1 MSAGQPAV
9 QRIGLALHEAVEAV
23 LANVVALPAE
33 TVRLEQSLG
42 RALASDVVSPIDL
55 PLWDNSGM
63 DGYAVRRADVL
74 GANVINPIV
83 LPVLTTIMAGSSERP
98 EIVEG
103 TCARIMTGAPIPP
116 GADAVVRVEDTDRGV
131 RSVRITD
138 DRDVKAAAGN
148 IRVRGEDMRTGDVVF
163 SAGTTIGALQLGVLA
178 SVGAATVH
186 VHRVPRVAVISTGD
200 ELVEVDQFDEVRA
213 GRRIVASTR
222 YALPPYLSAIGADVR
237 VVPLLPDKLD
247 TVRDAIAHELDAGC
261 DLLITTGGVSVGAH
275 DYTRDALGQL
285 DADIAFWRA
294 RIRPGGPIGVG
305 TVRGVTWLGLPGNPV
320 STMVTAELF
329 ARPVLRRLGGHAT
342 DGRITLRVR
351 VGESMKSGVGLT
363 HLLRVIVSRDADG
376 TLVARAAGAQGS
388 NLLRTMAVA
397 NALLIVSED
406 RAGVEAGETL
416 DAILIGD
423 LL

>member
-1 MSAGQPAV
+1 MTYV
-9 QRIGLALHEAVEAV
+9 QRTGLSLSEAVETVLDGVLPLAV
-23 LANVVALPAE
+23 E
-33 TVRLEQSLG
+33 TVPLEQSLR
-42 RALASDVVSPIDL
+42 RALGTAVTSPIDL

-83 LPVLTTIMAGSSERP
+83 LPVLTTILAGSSERP
-98 EIVEG
+98 NITEG
-103 TCARIMTGAPIPP
+103 TCARIMTGAPMPP

-131 RSVRITD
+131 KSVRITN
-138 DRDVKAAAGN
+138 DRDVVSKTGN
-148 IRVRGEDMRTGDVVF
+148 VRSRGEDMRTGDVVF
-163 SAGTTIGALQLGVLA
+163 GAGTTVGALQLGVLA
-178 SVGAATVH
+178 SVGAATVS
-186 VHRVPRVAVISTGD
+186 VHRVPRVSIISTGD
-200 ELVEVDQFDEVRA
+200 ELVEVDGFDKVLA

-222 YALPPYLSAIGADVR
+222 YSLPPFLSAIGAQVR

-247 TVRDAIAHELDAGC
+247 VIRDAIAAELDGGC

-275 DYTRDALGQL
+275 DYIREALTQL

-294 RIRPGGPIGVG
+294 RIRPGGPVGVG

-342 DGRITLRVR
+342 DGRIRLRVR
-351 VGESMKSGVGLT
+351 VAESMKSGVGLT
-363 HLLRVIVSRDADG
+363 HLLRVVVSRGDDGALDAR
-376 TLVARAAGAQGS
+376 TAGAQGS
-388 NLLRTMAVA
+388 NLLRTMAVS
-397 NALLIVSED
+397 NALLIVPED
-406 RAGVEAGETL
+406 RAGVEAGEML

>member
-1 MSAGQPAV
+1 MTHQ
-9 QRIGLALHEAVEAV
+9 QRIGLGLSEALQTV
-23 LANVVALPAE
+23 LDNVSSLPAE
-33 TVRLEQSLG
+33 LVGLEQALG
-42 RALASDVVSPIDL
+42 RALAAAVVSPIDL

-63 DGYAVRRADVL
+63 DGYAVRRADVM
-74 GANVINPIV
+74 GASVINPMV
-83 LPVLTTIMAGSSERP
+83 LPVLTTIVAGSSERP

-131 RSVRITD
+131 RSVRITA
-138 DRDVKAAAGN
+138 DRDVLSATGN
-148 IRVRGEDMRTGDVVF
+148 VRARGEDVRAGDVVF
-163 SAGTTIGALQLGVLA
+163 GAGTTIGPLQLGVLA
-178 SVGAATVH
+178 SVGAATVS
-186 VHRVPRVAVISTGD
+186 VHRVPRVVIISAGD

-222 YALPPYLSAIGADVR
+222 YALPPFLSAIGAQVR

-247 TVRDAIAHELDAGC
+247 VIREAIAAALDAGC

-275 DYTRDALGQL
+275 DYTREALAQL
-285 DADIAFWRA
+285 DADISFWRA
-294 RIRPGGPIGVG
+294 RIRPGGPVGVG

-342 DGRITLRVR
+342 DGRINLRVR
-351 VGESMKSGVGLT
+351 VAEPMKSGVGLT
-363 HLLRVIVSRDADG
+363 HLLRVVVSRGDDGALDA
-376 TLVARAAGAQGS
+376 RIAGAQGS

-397 NALLIVSED
+397 NALLVVPED
-406 RAGVEAGETL
+406 RAGVESGEML